1 MVNLKGK
8 TAIVTGASKGIGATI
23 AIKLA
28 EAGANVVINYNGSK
42 SKAEEVANKIETING
57 KATIIQADVSK
68 FSEAEKLF
76 DTAIQHFGKVDILVN
91 NAGVM
96 RNNLIQNATE
106 EDFDLNFEI
115 NVKGVFNMLKQA
127 STKLAENGSIINFS
141 STTTK
146 LMMPTYGLYSA
157 SKSAVEQMSRVFAKE
172 IGVRGINVNSVLPG
186 TTNTELFREGKSE
199 ELISNLA
206 SMTAFKRIGE
216 PEDIAK
222 TVLFLASDDAK
233 WITGQNIATNGGLA

>member
-1 MVNLKGK
+1 MVNLIGK

-42 SKAEEVANKIETING
+42 SNAEEIAKKINSANG
-57 KATIIQADVSK
+57 KSIMVQADVSK
-68 FSEAEKLF
+68 TKEAEHLF
-76 DTAIQHFGKVDILVN
+76 DQAIEHFGKVDILVN

-96 RNNLIQNATE
+96 KNNLIQNATE
-106 EDFDLNFEI
+106 DEFYLHFEV
-115 NVKGVFNMLKQA
+115 NVKGVFNMLKLA

-146 LMMPTYGLYSA
+146 LMMPSYGLYSA

-172 IGVRGINVNSVLPG
+172 IGGKGINVNSVLPG
-186 TTNTELFREGKSE
+186 ATNTELFREGKTQE
-199 ELISNLA
+199 QISNLA

-216 PEDIAK
+216 TEDIAK

-233 WITGQNIATNGGLA
+233 WITGQNIATNGGAA

>member
-1 MVNLKGK
+1 MINLKGK
-8 TAIVTGASKGIGATI
+8 TSIVTGASRGIGATI

-28 EAGANVVINYNGSK
+28 EAGANVVINYKGSK
-42 SKAEEVANKIETING
+42 SKAEEVAKKIESLNG
-57 KATIIQADVSK
+57 KAIIFQADVSK
-68 FSEAEKLF
+68 LAEAKKLF
-76 DTAIQHFGKVDILVN
+76 DVAIQHFGKVDILIN
-91 NAGVM
+91 NAGIM
-96 RNNLIQNATE
+96 KNNLIQNATE
-106 EDFDLNFEI
+106 EEFNQHFEI
-115 NVKGVFNMLKQA
+115 NVRGVFNMLKQA
-127 STKLAENGSIINFS
+127 STKLAKNGSIINFS

-172 IGVRGINVNSVLPG
+172 IGVKGINVNSILPG

>member
-1 MVNLKGK
+1 MVNLNGK
-8 TAIVTGASKGIGATI
+8 TAIVTGASRGIGAEI
-23 AIKLA
+23 ALKLA

-42 SKAEEVANKIETING
+42 SKAEEVAKKIESING
-57 KATIIQADVSK
+57 NAIIVQADVSK
-68 FSEAEKLF
+68 PSDAENLF
-76 DTAIQHFGKVDILVN
+76 DRTIQHFGKVDILIN

-96 RNNLIQNATE
+96 KNNLIQNATE
-106 EDFDLNFEI
+106 EEFDQHFEI

-127 STKLAENGSIINFS
+127 SIKLAENGSIINFS

-157 SKSAVEQMSRVFAKE
+157 SKAAVEQMSRVFAKE
-172 IGVRGINVNSVLPG
+172 IGIKGINVNSVLPG
-186 TTNTELFREGKSE
+186 ATNTALFSEGKTQE
-199 ELISNLA
+199 QIAFLA
-206 SMTAFKRIGE
+206 SLTAFKRIGE

-233 WITGQNIATNGGLA
+233 WITGQNIAPNGGLA

>member
-8 TAIVTGASKGIGATI
+8 TAIVTGASRGIGATI

-42 SKAEEVANKIETING
+42 SKAEEVAKRIEGING
-57 KATIIQADVSK
+57 KTIIIQADVSK
-68 FSEAEKLF
+68 PTEAENLF
-76 DTAIQHFGKVDILVN
+76 DLAIQHFGKVDILIN

-96 RNNLIQNATE
+96 KNNLIQNATE
-106 EDFDLNFEI
+106 DDFNLNFEI

-127 STKLAENGSIINFS
+127 STQLAENGSIINFS

-172 IGVRGINVNSVLPG
+172 IGVKGINVNSVLPG
-186 TTNTELFREGKSE
+186 TTNTELFKEGKSE

>member
-1 MVNLKGK
+1 MVNLNGK
-8 TAIVTGASKGIGATI
+8 TAIVTGASRGIGAAI
-23 AIKLA
+23 ALKLA

-42 SKAEEVANKIETING
+42 SKAEEVAKKIESING
-57 KATIIQADVSK
+57 KAIIVQADVSK
-68 FSEAEKLF
+68 PSDAENLF
-76 DTAIQHFGKVDILVN
+76 DRTIQHFGKVDILIN

-96 RNNLIQNATE
+96 KNNLIQNATE
-106 EDFDLNFEI
+106 EEFDLHFEI

-127 STKLAENGSIINFS
+127 SIKLAENGSIINFS

-157 SKSAVEQMSRVFAKE
+157 SKAAVEQMSRVFAKE
-172 IGVRGINVNSVLPG
+172 IGIKGINVNSVLPG
-186 TTNTELFREGKSE
+186 ATNTALFSEGKTQE
-199 ELISNLA
+199 QIAFLA
-206 SMTAFKRIGE
+206 SLTAFKRIGE

-233 WITGQNIATNGGLA
+233 WITGQNIAPNGGLA